1 MSIPFIPGYS
11 SRFQLGEGPSRGFLR
26 DYYPLDGPFSSS
38 NFYHLQCLLLLVYHG
53 RGATEPGS
61 RGVLRVTFPGD
72 HDGDGEGD
80 SDMTVIVEDEVQLEA
95 EAGDSEDLAARALV
109 PVSGRRVDAGLDEVI
124 RVKRQFTTKI
134 DARTGKP
141 VKTGCKIEGYQTKER
156 EVCEEIVER
165 ICEVT
170 RNQRRIGRNPTRP
183 QHPSV
188 TNLLHDTCYKLP
200 TPQTMARPLQLV
212 PVSAPPQPGVPGYT
226 Q

>member
-1 MSIPFIPGYS
+1 M
-11 SRFQLGEGPSRGFLR
+11 
-26 DYYPLDGPFSSS
+26 
-38 NFYHLQCLLLLVYHG
+38 QCLLLLVYHG

-95 EAGDSEDLAARALV
+95 AAGDSEDLAARALV
-109 PVSGRRVDAGLDEVI
+109 PVSGRRVDSGLDEVI

-165 ICEVT
+165 ICEVDNHIFGGGLEETQPVPNILASQIPSMTLATNCQPLRQWPAHCSWCLYPPRHSTGSLVT
-170 RNQRRIGRNPTRP
+170 RSN
-183 QHPSV
+183 
-188 TNLLHDTCYKLP
+188 
-200 TPQTMARPLQLV
+200 
-212 PVSAPPQPGVPGYT
+212 
-226 Q
+226 

>member
-1 MSIPFIPGYS
+1 MVMVRSLTVANDVSYDHNVAITPPFTFP
-11 SRFQLGEGPSRGFLR
+11 P
-26 DYYPLDGPFSSS
+26 
-38 NFYHLQCLLLLVYHG
+38 LQCLLLLVYHG
-53 RGATEPGS
+53 RGATEAGS

-95 EAGDSEDLAARALV
+95 EAGDSEDLAARALA
-109 PVSGRRVDAGLDEVI
+109 PVSGRRLDEGLDEVI

-170 RNQRRIGRNPTRP
+170 TSLEEDWKKPNPSLT
-183 QHPSV
+183 
-188 TNLLHDTCYKLP
+188 
-200 TPQTMARPLQLV
+200 
-212 PVSAPPQPGVPGYT
+212 
-226 Q
+226 

>member
-1 MSIPFIPGYS
+1 M
-11 SRFQLGEGPSRGFLR
+11 
-26 DYYPLDGPFSSS
+26 
-38 NFYHLQCLLLLVYHG
+38 QCLLLLVYHG
-53 RGATEPGS
+53 RGATEAGS

-95 EAGDSEDLAARALV
+95 EAGDSEDLAARAPA
-109 PVSGRRVDAGLDEVI
+109 PVSGRRLDEGQDEVI

-170 RNQRRIGRNPTRP
+170 TSWRRIGRSPTRP
-183 QHPSV
+183 SHEPRHKSMTLQTDNHSDNGPPTAAGACIRPATARGPWLHV
-188 TNLLHDTCYKLP
+188 TRSN
-200 TPQTMARPLQLV
+200 
-212 PVSAPPQPGVPGYT
+212 
-226 Q
+226 

>member
-1 MSIPFIPGYS
+1 MVMVRSLTVANDVSYDHNVAITPPFTFP
-11 SRFQLGEGPSRGFLR
+11 P
-26 DYYPLDGPFSSS
+26 
-38 NFYHLQCLLLLVYHG
+38 LQCLLLLLVYHG
-53 RGATEPGS
+53 RGATEAGS

-80 SDMTVIVEDEVQLEA
+80 SDMTVIVEDELQLEA
-95 EAGDSEDLAARALV
+95 EAGDSEDLAARALA
-109 PVSGRRVDAGLDEVI
+109 PVSGRRLDEGRDEVI

-170 RNQRRIGRNPTRP
+170 HIFGGGLEEAQPVPHMNL
-183 QHPSV
+183 V
-188 TNLLHDTCYKLP
+188 TNP
-200 TPQTMARPLQLV
+200 
-212 PVSAPPQPGVPGYT
+212 
-226 Q
+226 